1 MAKQNRH
8 SQSYKRSA
16 RRKREK
22 WAPYES
28 VRNAK
33 LNQKL
38 MAIAA
43 TGVDP
48 FKEKEEGTNKK
59 KTDLKDLAIDFDR
72 VGVDMGKHWRRK
84 FMKKIYARAGPP
96 PGQRDQKYND
106 PDAPTPAP
114 QPPATTVTMEV
125 DNDHKPIVA
134 AEPSLLPEGLELDA
148 NGVPKAINNLPSVGR
163 RTTLKSLRAPKR
175 LGSMS
180 SKPKTAKTRTR
191 AKREL
196 PAL

>member
-1 MAKQNRH
+1 MRVLANH
-8 SQSYKRSA
+8 SSLPTRWQGTTPSMSA
-16 RRKREK
+16 LHNC
-22 WAPYES
+22 W
-28 VRNAK
+28 
-33 LNQKL
+33 
-38 MAIAA
+38 
-43 TGVDP
+43 
-48 FKEKEEGTNKK
+48 F
-59 KTDLKDLAIDFDR
+59 F
-72 VGVDMGKHWRRK
+72 
-84 FMKKIYARAGPP
+84 
-96 PGQRDQKYND
+96 
-106 PDAPTPAP
+106 PTPNTATSC
-114 QPPATTVTMEV
+114 PPVTMEV